1 MRGYIA
7 DGALFPPSTGWHVRT
22 LMGTTRRP
30 KPNSGVDARPA
41 GFMVI
46 RVWTEPEGGGLRARI
61 IRSLDAAG
69 DEQDVIAVST
79 PEALYENV
87 RDWLEDFLMTR
98 AVQA

>member
-1 MRGYIA
+1 MSA
-7 DGALFPPSTGWHVRT
+7 A
-22 LMGTTRRP
+22 RRP
-30 KPNSGVDARPA
+30 KPAASVDARPA

-46 RVWTEPEGGGLRARI
+46 RVWAEADGGGLRARI

-69 DEQDVIAVST
+69 DEQDVIAVSS

-87 RDWLEDFLMTR
+87 RDWLEDFLTTR

>member
-1 MRGYIA
+1 
-7 DGALFPPSTGWHVRT
+7 
-22 LMGTTRRP
+22 MGTTRRS
-30 KPNSGVDARPA
+30 KPNSSVDARPA

-46 RVWTEPEGGGLRARI
+46 RVWAEPDGGLRARV

-69 DEQDVIAVST
+69 GEQDLIAVSS

-87 RDWLEDFLMTR
+87 RDWLEDFLATR